1 MSEPDKP
8 HILGGTA
15 IKPKERH
22 GWERIRYILHN
33 PETGTILSRTPKSWA
48 LITIF
53 YLIYYTFLAAFWS
66 LMMFVF
72 WQTLDMATPKWIAEQ
87 SIIGT
92 SPGLGL
98 RPEQTDAL
106 IDSSMIFFNKDQRE
120 DSGNV
125 AGWGGWSDRLEA
137 FLGTY
142 TNKGKQ
148 CSETDKVESGSGE
161 ACHFNLAA
169 LGPCNTKGHG
179 YDIAQPC
186 IFLKLNRIYGVSNDP
201 YNDPEDLPEEMP
213 ANLKEHIKSRSTRI
227 KSGSTAAANTQPTKR
242 AWATWLTTL
251 PLAASLPTISPSRTR
266 SITRVL
272 WWQSNLRTR
281 ISVSCCTSSAGLGP
295 RTSTT
300 TSERAWASATSS
312 CSWWTTPWPKT
323 WRRHREQTFES
334 VFKSIFLP
342 FLLCPSRPSII

>member
-1 MSEPDKP
+1 MAEPEKP

-15 IKPKERH
+15 IKPIERH

-53 YLIYYTFLAAFWS
+53 YLVYYTFLAAFWS

-72 WQTLDMATPKWIAEQ
+72 WQTLDMSTPKWIAEQ

-106 IDSSMIFFNKDQRE
+106 IDSSMIFFNKDKQE
-120 DSGNV
+120 DAGNV
-125 AGWGGWSDRLEA
+125 AGWGGWSERLEK
-137 FLGTY
+137 FLENY
-142 TNKGKQ
+142 TDKGKV
-148 CSETDKVESGSGE
+148 CSETDKPESGSRE
-161 ACHFNLAA
+161 ACQFSLAA

-179 YDIAQPC
+179 YDVAQPC

-213 ANLKEHIKSRSTRI
+213 AGLKEHIKHQTNKDQVWVDCRGEYPADEEGMGNIAYYPPARGFPSYYFPFENQDGYVSPLVAVQFKNPNLGQLLHI
-227 KSGSTAAANTQPTKR
+227 ECR
-242 AWATWLTTL
+242 AWAKNINYDKRARMGISHFELFVVDNAMAETMA
-251 PLAASLPTISPSRTR
+251 PAS
-266 SITRVL
+266 
-272 WWQSNLRTR
+272 
-281 ISVSCCTSSAGLGP
+281 
-295 RTSTT
+295 
-300 TSERAWASATSS
+300 
-312 CSWWTTPWPKT
+312 
-323 WRRHREQTFES
+323 
-334 VFKSIFLP
+334 
-342 FLLCPSRPSII
+342 